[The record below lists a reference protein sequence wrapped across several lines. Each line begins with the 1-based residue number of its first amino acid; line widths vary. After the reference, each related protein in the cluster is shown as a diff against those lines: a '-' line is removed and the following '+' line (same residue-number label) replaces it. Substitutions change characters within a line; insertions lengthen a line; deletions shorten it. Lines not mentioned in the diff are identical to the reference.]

1 MRLSD
6 RVSIVDVERTINIV
20 MTSLKQVGMDRETG
34 KLDID
39 ILTVGV
45 GKSQR
50 ERIKDLKN
58 IIVDLAREYGS
69 GGVPLDKIQEK
80 AGEHG
85 LTKEKVEKEIKKLK
99 EIGEIFEPKVGHY
112 SHT

>member
-6 RVSIVDVERTINIV
+6 RVNLEDVERTIAIT
-20 MTSLKQVGMDRETG
+20 MSSLKQVGTDPQTG
-34 KLDID
+34 NLDID

-58 IIVDLAREYGS
+58 IIMELAKEYGS
-69 GGVPLDKIQEK
+69 GGVPLDKIVEK
-80 AGEHG
+80 AAEHG
-85 LTKEKVEKEIKKLK
+85 VTKDKVEKEIKKLK
-99 EIGEIFEPKVGHY
+99 EIGEIFEPKVGFF

>member
-6 RVSIVDVERTINIV
+6 KVTIDDVERTINIV
-20 MTSLKQVGMDRETG
+20 MTSLKQVGMDKDTG

-45 GKSQR
+45 GKAQR

-58 IIVDLAREYGS
+58 VIMELAREYRLRRS
-69 GGVPLDKIQEK
+69 A
-80 AGEHG
+80 AGQDRRKG
-85 LTKEKVEKEIKKLK
+85 RRAWAI
-99 EIGEIFEPKVGHY
+99 
-112 SHT
+112 